1 MTKIVKGYL
10 VKGTVRPEHPS
21 LISMMYLSHF
31 TVKDDLRPFKIS
43 QKQSEALVFYDCD
56 FARAFM
62 RQMNK
67 HHKFWQW
74 KVMKLVDTL

>member
-1 MTKIVKGYL
+1 MSQKDEELLPISIVAAIIIIF
-10 VKGTVRPEHPS
+10 
-21 LISMMYLSHF
+21 ISMMYLSHF